1 MAQATTF
8 TGLLNLLLPEV
19 PGCPNVL
26 ALQHLQQAARKFCE
40 QSEAWREKLP
50 AIDLVAEDVT
60 YTLTPSYDCEIR
72 RVLEVWIR
80 TEEDVDNDN
89 DGTLQKYDKYEFE
102 PEGSVLTLDDTI
114 EPQEAVT
121 DGLVV
126 KVVLVPYLVTDVD
139 SLATQGGI
147 SPTFLNYW
155 AETILA
161 FAKYSLMRLPKK
173 EWSNPQLAVMYLND
187 YKAGVSRAKTEVDG
201 LKYRHDQDG
210 FGA

>member
-1 MAQATTF
+1 MGKATTF
-8 TGLLNLLLPEV
+8 TGLLNLLLPDV

-26 ALQHLQQAARKFCE
+26 AIQHLQQAARKFCE
-40 QSEAWREKLP
+40 KTEAWRETLP

-72 RVLEVWIR
+72 RILEVWIR
-80 TEEDVDNDN
+80 SEEDVDDGL
-89 DGTLQKYDKYEFE
+89 DGTLQAYDKYEYE

-139 SLATQGGI
+139 SDAVQGGI

-155 AETILA
+155 AEPILA
-161 FAKYSLMRLPKK
+161 YAKYSLMLMPKK
-173 EWSNPQLAVMYLND
+173 TWSNPQLATVFLND
-187 YKAGVSRAKTEVDG
+187 YNTGVSRALTEVDG
-201 LKYRHDQDG
+201 LKYRHEQDA